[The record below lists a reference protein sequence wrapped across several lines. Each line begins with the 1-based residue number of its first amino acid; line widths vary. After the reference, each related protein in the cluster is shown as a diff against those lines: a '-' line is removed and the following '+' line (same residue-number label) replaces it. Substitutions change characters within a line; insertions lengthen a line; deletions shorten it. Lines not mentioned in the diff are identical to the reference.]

1 MSITPKLSDK
11 DFTVTPRAIRA
22 LRCGPVYNLHQANAQ
37 VSAADAVPEFSG
49 DTMYQLLSRRFGPVK
64 KDIVEVFSLHTGK
77 DKRTVHRYLS
87 GELAIP
93 RWVVFVTM
101 ILCEK
106 SSDELY
112 ALWVQ
117 ARKASEDYPK
127 I

>member
-1 MSITPKLSDK
+1 MSIIQKLSEK
-11 DFTVTPRAIRA
+11 DFTVTPRAVRA
-22 LRCGPVYNLHQANAQ
+22 LRPAPVYNLHQANAQ
-37 VSAADAVPEFSG
+37 ASAADDVPEFSG

-64 KDIVEVFSLHTGK
+64 KDIVEMFSLHTGK
-77 DKRTVHRYLS
+77 DPRTVHRYLS
-87 GELAIP
+87 GELVIP

-101 ILCEK
+101 VLCEK

-117 ARKASEDYPK
+117 ARKAAEDHPK